1 MSDTKPLDPLT
12 GLLSKPKATDPLGA
26 LLSEGTGTYRP
37 RERGS
42 QTQGLF
48 GAVSTGD
55 FSNYSDYGLD
65 VSAQTRDYEELRA
78 QRQGNWEKY
87 GRGFTKLG
95 VTAGASFVNT
105 FTGMAG
111 LIDYA
116 TDTSKS
122 FSEKSLAAYEAKH
135 ARAIDTEEWRESIRK
150 SMPHY
155 YTREEI
161 ANKGTLDG
169 IWTANFLSDKVFD
182 GVGFF
187 LGTAASM
194 YATGGLSI
202 VGRAGQ
208 ALKLSRSLAAYRT
221 GKSLASGAGVAKS
234 LNTYRNTKFWTSKV
248 GGAAAYMEGAFYSSL
263 GEAAL
268 EGRETGRIT
277 YEKLV
282 AKAKKD
288 KEFRGEDPNLTS
300 QEMQQ
305 LKMQAQE
312 AEASAFYGNVAV
324 LTASNAVAFRGLLK
338 PFKSRNIT
346 SSFLRK
352 TTAAERAAGKGLVV
366 DKLADLPGGFR
377 QVAQGAR
384 FSAPFLATM
393 ASEGTEEAS
402 QYAIQEGITDY
413 QMARYNDAGLGELVE
428 GMMDTSRIKALGEAL
443 PQIGKRASETFS
455 NPEAREQF
463 IIGALVG
470 ILGGGKT
477 SFQESQA
484 KRKNRDVQE
493 KLFNSPAFYNL
504 AAKSEEVGVQ
514 SYFLKEMEKAEA
526 AGDSKLYD
534 FYQKKF
540 RAAQILQHYEA
551 GSLDMFREMMTDA
564 KDLSEKEFKET
575 FGYDADSKIDQNK
588 QIDGILETVKEVEK
602 SASFIDE
609 MFATPTKRGV
619 SRLFMSKEAK
629 QLEDEEQAD
638 ESVYKKFLKQE
649 AATLRMVDG
658 AIQEKVDKIK
668 AMFPDS
674 SLSVETEQKDGRKRV
689 IDIENRL
696 RRYARNAFGVVT
708 EEGFTPSSPNLIKN
722 INALLEDAR
731 KTMAP
736 EQLVALKQELEDLR
750 DLITQKDNGAQG
762 LKNLLRDPKTR
773 DLAISRAKLVERTA
787 KQQKIDAVVDEAIT
801 STVDSSELAEKV
813 KGFKEAGVSPQ
824 AIEKANNEV
833 RNRQATVAEA
843 QSSWNA
849 LTRTEVTNLTGLTP
863 LLEKARKTYLEGRAQ
878 EEPLVNTVEV
888 ARKKQAERDRQR
900 RQNSKDDEPQAG
912 KTKTDTSAAPG
923 SENTNEPSATKEDAL
938 FTRSDGQGQFE
949 LTDDG
954 KVFVSSTGQPFSNNL
969 DEKRTVDGK
978 PVIDRKDLLDS
989 EEVKAGST
997 VELEVIEDSW
1007 WLENRNKSQYSNQ
1020 ATHIPIY
1027 VRVPGKGIVGVLAAN
1042 DSAMR
1047 RAVYENW
1054 KAGKQEEQAVTV
1066 KVAQK
1071 QLNNRNNA
1079 VAAAEDGSQVPF
1091 FFNVFETFGNVP
1103 IGVVTYDK
1111 DGTNAR
1117 GIKVANT
1124 QMLSPAEQASLDTAV
1139 QRTKSLNLPYG
1150 QVVVFA
1156 KNSNGEWRS
1165 HVVSTA
1171 KLNEAE
1177 QTRTLE
1183 LLAKS
1188 SDPAAYN
1195 ELVDLVGLNTLEPG
1209 EFDVIRNLFLQ
1220 VEDRYIPGT
1229 KKRVIRMGIPIPG
1242 SQTNVPGAFFVA
1254 SIDSETLEGL
1264 VNGTLTAADIRKNK
1278 NVLGNLIQE
1287 VTRDEEGRVTTK
1299 GIGFQVLK
1307 QNAVADAFINSI
1319 VPELSKLIANKRRQ
1333 VDIAD
1338 MNTDPA
1344 AFQALASA
1352 THERNPNDNAAGF
1365 AGIIGTDIA
1374 TVDGSIYH
1382 DIGLSFDVAETR
1394 VGGKK
1399 LTAESVK
1406 ITPHQPTPQPT
1417 AEPTAA
1423 EMLFAAKAQARRNEQ
1438 EGQSQQKEPGLDEK
1452 EPDFTEK
1459 EPVLTLRY
1467 KFEKRGVKVEGYNVQ
1482 VAYDDAGN
1490 VSAIQYVADDIIYFA
1505 EKSNTAAWNESI
1517 GPKVEESLGSRAS
1530 NTNTK
1535 LDDNVSDD
1543 DAPFRLAGENPIVK
1557 MDRAEAEAW
1566 LKKRGIPVEFYDAA
1580 LRIGSSVAHGYMK
1593 NAGVYLWN
1601 NAEVG
1606 TEYHEAFHYSFRTML
1621 TDKQREA
1628 LYKEA
1633 RVKYNLPNATPLEL
1647 EEMMAEEFRDYVF
1660 TAQGTEETLP
1670 GKIKKFFQDLFNFI
1684 KALFTNTV
1692 EIQQFYSLIESN
1704 KMPKKFERSAER
1716 FEGKEAYRLVDAFN
1730 QDFEFQQDIVDSVSS
1745 IFVKQ
1750 FRELEDF
1757 RINKKLLATELL
1769 GTDESNKGEIARFFL
1784 KHSIS
1789 NPDGTYV
1796 SEEALDAFAKAT
1808 TKQERGAAAKKYKF
1822 IAGIPATDA
1831 ILEGAIPI
1839 SFIRNSNSADLKKA
1853 ASVYF
1858 NVWNNWLNVEDELGN
1873 VDKFGWRDAVAM
1885 DLKKYGYTVGLA
1897 KSQVRKDLIEDEGLA
1912 SKEETNYDK
1921 IFNISH
1927 FELDP
1932 TKTVSEEVRRLFS
1945 KITNAKE
1952 NSIGFITYV
1961 NVDEAIRAALA
1972 VAVGSQS
1979 YEEILGNIIE
1989 AAPNFEV
1996 LQPIANFLKGPV
2008 QAADA
2013 AALSRFFKKTYS
2025 EHRIVKEEMIEEA
2038 MNVKTINSDRK
2049 SAAIGWATS
2058 WKAESVSTEIVTRPG
2073 AVFIESKGKLKFNNN
2088 VIEGKSRIQH
2098 IKNAIGQYQ
2107 QASSTEE
2114 KAVALNDLMWF
2125 SSLGMARNKSQAE
2138 ARLLSYLKKHEGNPE
2153 DEAQIIYNKLI
2164 NAVISKALNL
2174 TTEGGIVKKA
2184 TLKETPV
2191 NFFKSEGSTIKALA
2205 EIAAEFT
2212 LPTALAYVNGK
2223 GKTIYP
2229 YNLPTTF
2236 SDTLQDMQKGKDSEL
2251 YQLMMKDPSLAMTI
2265 GKTEKGRAL
2274 FLYLI
2279 EQKEFDVTS
2288 FSLDVVQNETQDDQ
2302 NVEYVK
2308 LSERDSMILRINMFL
2323 NDGQGY
2329 SYIPLPVQETR
2340 GRIDFLKVPT
2350 FGNPIKKDITSAGI
2364 PKTASG
2370 ERAMLTHIVIRDL
2383 VRLSLNPDLARN
2395 ENNGFHLSGI
2405 VDAEVEGGKLSQVIQ
2420 NALKNPES
2428 SVYRY
2433 VFDEINNQVK
2443 NYSETTF
2450 KEYNE
2455 QFMQELAKYNILQLN
2470 EAENSW
2476 SIPKGSRIDASQSNY
2491 GGAAELVKAYILTD
2505 LVARIEMAQAFRG
2518 GVVQFKNTA
2527 AFYKRMGLLNTPG
2540 DKLMMEGEFVHD
2552 PTYGIP
2558 KIIKEASIQKIRISD
2573 PYHDEIAGRI
2583 ERMYVKYFENL
2594 KYSKEEAA
2602 EKARNIADQYKTTN
2616 IEADHTD
2623 AQAFISPHMF
2633 RNLEQGLGRWTAKDE
2648 QWFNEYIAGT
2658 GEWKAKYTPAY
2669 KFYAEE
2675 RLIDKGV
2682 MTVDMQKNSYVVLT
2696 KDLVKGNELLDTMYE
2711 RMMDP
2716 NDPID
2721 IINTES
2727 AKKLFKG
2734 QLFEVNQELGKQMF
2748 DGLESRD
2755 MDGSKLY
2762 MPQIINDKEDMTAK
2776 MNRQIRKGIPAM
2788 VDKTA
2793 TYTLADGT
2801 TLTGEQLLNEY
2812 HNAHEDII
2820 QMQGKKLFDEIGWSA
2835 LKEDP
2840 SNNDLRLNFLQR
2852 IREVIYDTK
2861 LKNNQV
2867 DSNLDKQLRL
2877 VEDLETGRYDFN
2889 VPLYFPVYQ
2898 REFESL
2904 IYSLF
2909 KTNVY
2914 QIKLPGRELVQVAG
2928 PGKWNIDGEV
2938 RELRH
2943 LDINEETGE
2952 VIHSEVLISQDVAD
2966 RLGLK
2971 VGDTGIMY
2979 RIPNQDY
2986 SSNVPSRIAGILPK
3000 GYSKTVILAGNITVQ
3015 TGSDFDIDKLFGLFR
3030 DSTAKSKLAKR
3041 KNDLLNL
3048 SEAVLTNPKTA
3059 PYLFRPLAQDTL
3071 NALADEVQEGQQKM
3085 AFDDPMTEIRMESN
3099 YKSAATLVG
3108 GYANAISGWNIAA
3121 QAAEYNDPNSEYIS
3135 TGTMVN
3141 SSKHFM
3147 LNGVLLNQINILSP
3161 FTQERTLDGIVERL
3175 SAALDAASK
3184 LIHTA
3189 LNDNDQTLNATVYL
3203 KSIGFEDADVV
3214 ALLTTP
3220 LVRQFVEKRRT
3231 SSAGVG
3237 TVFNELGI
3245 SRQMYSRINK
3255 NDPNL
3260 ETPVINTAELKAITA
3275 ANDSTSESAKNAFIA
3290 FANAYSAGN
3299 SLSDYYAVIAVDN
3312 LDGMGDL
3319 GEVMAYLDT
3328 LENYRRGGDNN
3339 IVGYS
3344 EVEKILKG
3352 DAYRTMRAFYNMI
3365 DESMQISSQLFLG
3378 GTESVKQFKSD
3389 LKEATGK
3396 TKLTAAEHRFT
3407 DRALFYHLLTKDG
3420 SPMTQF
3426 MRKDVIKSMLLNP
3439 NDNLNTQ
3446 IQNLIKEIPTLQEN
3460 EMLSR
3465 AIPGIGND
3473 KATNRVWG
3481 ISMENT
3487 EKMTLEARE
3496 KIRQDFGKLLYNP
3509 ELYTQGQEN
3518 SEELNKKIQNIA
3530 KRLVINSV
3538 VTTGLAPS
3546 FGTYYNSVPID
3557 FFLQIKDEA
3566 TGKSLM
3572 EYMREEFHTAKQD
3585 PRYFSDFMFD
3595 FVQNYGTSSI
3605 GGRPLIGKVP
3615 SGFRDAGKVLIGSKA
3630 SVKQDFPRFATKRN
3644 YKLGVDKIS
3653 VYEYKDGVYYKIHSL
3668 GIPNH
3673 LLELNLRDAAGK
3685 VVKTSFWSNVNGETS
3700 VKVKTSGGKI
3710 KAVDL
3715 TAREGITSSQVGVTS
3730 SKGETRNTGT
3740 QTNLDKNCK

>member
-65 VSAQTRDYEELRA
+65 VSAQTRDYEDLRA

-111 LIDYA
+111 LVDYA

-122 FSEKSLAAYEAKH
+122 FSEKSLASYEAKH

-194 YATGGLSI
+194 YATGGLGV

-282 AKAKKD
+282 AQAKKD

-352 TTAAERAAGKGLVV
+352 TTAAERETGKSLVV

-455 NPEAREQF
+455 NPESREQF

-470 ILGGGKT
+470 ILGGGAT
-477 SFQESQA
+477 SFKESQA

-504 AAKSEEVGVQ
+504 AGRAEEVGVQ
-514 SYFLKEMEKAEA
+514 SYLLKEMEKAEA

-588 QIDGILETVKEVEK
+588 EIDGILETAKEVEK

-658 AIQEKVDKIK
+658 AIKEKVDKIK

-674 SLSVETEQKDGRKRV
+674 SLSVEVEQKDGKKRT

-696 RRYARNAFGVVT
+696 RRYARNAFGVAT
-708 EEGFTPSSPNLIKN
+708 EEGFVTNSPNLIKN
-722 INALLEDAR
+722 MRTLLEDAS
-731 KTMAP
+731 KNMSP
-736 EQLVALKQELEDLR
+736 EQFNALEKELGELA
-750 DLITQKDNGAQG
+750 LLLTQKDNGAQG
-762 LKNLLRDPKTR
+762 LKNLLRNPKTR
-773 DLAISRAKLVERTA
+773 DLAMSRAKLVERTA

-801 STVDSSELAEKV
+801 STVDSDELAEKV
-813 KGFKEAGVSPQ
+813 KGFKEAGVSTQ
-824 AIEKANNEV
+824 AVEKANNEV

-849 LTRTEVTNLTGLTP
+849 LTRTEVTKLTGLTP

-878 EEPLVNTVEV
+878 EEPFVNTVEV

-997 VELEVIEDSW
+997 VELEVVEDSW

-1139 QRTKSLNLPYG
+1139 QRTKSLNLSYG

-1307 QNAVADAFINSI
+1307 QNDVADAFINSI
-1319 VPELSKLIANKRRQ
+1319 VPELSKLIAEKRRQ

-1338 MNTDPA
+1338 MSTDPA

-1365 AGIIGTDIA
+1365 AGIINIDIA

-1406 ITPHQPTPQPT
+1406 ITPHQPAPQPT

-1423 EMLFAAKAQARRNEQ
+1423 EMLFAAKAQARRDEQ
-1438 EGQSQQKEPGLDEK
+1438 EGQSQQKEPGLAEK
-1452 EPDFTEK
+1452 EPDLTPKYAFTD
-1459 EPVLTLRY
+1459 TLSVD
-1467 KFEKRGVKVEGYNVQ
+1467 GNNVQ
-1482 VAYDDAGN
+1482 IAYDALGN
-1490 VSAIQYVADDIIYFA
+1490 VSAIQYLSDDTVYFV
-1505 EKSNTAAWNESI
+1505 EKSNAAAWSESI

-1580 LRIGSSVAHGYMK
+1580 LRVGSSVAHGYMK

-1730 QDFEFQQDIVDSVSS
+1730 QDFEFQQDVVSSVSS
-1745 IFVKQ
+1745 VFIKHFNESEGLQ
-1750 FRELEDF
+1750 
-1757 RINKKLLATELL
+1757 INKKLVATQLL
-1769 GTDESNKGEIARFFL
+1769 GTGEDNRGDIATFFL
-1784 KHSIS
+1784 KHSIT

-1808 TKQERGAAAKKYKF
+1808 TKQERGAVAKKYKF
-1822 IAGIPATDA
+1822 KAGIPTESAK
-1831 ILEGAIPI
+1831 LERLIPD
-1839 SFIRNSNSADLKKA
+1839 SFLENSEPSDLKKA

-1858 NVWNNWLNVEDELGN
+1858 NVWNNWINVEDELGN

-1921 IFNISH
+1921 IFDISH
-1927 FELDP
+1927 FEQDP

-1972 VAVGSQS
+1972 VAIGSQS

-1996 LQPIANFLKGPV
+1996 LQPIANFLKGPI

-2049 SAAIGWATS
+2049 SATIGWATS

-2088 VIEGKSRIQH
+2088 VIEGKSRLQH

-2107 QASSTEE
+2107 KASSTEA

-2340 GRIDFLKVPT
+2340 GRMDFLKVPT
-2350 FGNPIKKDITSAGI
+2350 FGNPIKKNITEAGI

-2476 SIPKGSRIDASQSNY
+2476 SIPKGSRIDASQTKY
-2491 GGAAELVKAYILTD
+2491 GGAAELVKAYVLTD

-2573 PYHDEIAGRI
+2573 AFHDEIAGRI

-2594 KYSKEEAA
+2594 NYSIEEAA
-2602 EKARNIADQYKTTN
+2602 EKARNIADQYKTDN
-2616 IEADHTD
+2616 RGADHTD

-2633 RNLEQGLGRWTAKDE
+2633 RNIEQGLGRWTAKDE
-2648 QWFNEYIAGT
+2648 QWFNEYIPGT

-2696 KDLVKGNELLDTMYE
+2696 KEFVQGNELLTAMYN
-2711 RMMDP
+2711 RMMNP

-2734 QLFEVNQELGKQMF
+2734 QNFEINQELGEQMF

-2776 MNRQIRKGIPAM
+2776 MNRQIRKGIPTM

-2812 HNAHEDII
+2812 HNANEDII
-2820 QMQGKKLFDEIGWSA
+2820 QMQGKKLFDELGWTA

-2840 SNNDLRLNFLQR
+2840 SNNELRLNFLQR
-2852 IREVIYDTK
+2852 IREVIYDNK

-2909 KTNVY
+2909 KSNVY

-2943 LDINEETGE
+2943 LDINEITGE

-2986 SSNVPSRIAGILPK
+2986 SSNVPSKIVGILPK
-3000 GYSKTVILAGNITVQ
+3000 GYSKTVVVAGNITVQ
-3015 TGSDFDIDKLFGLFR
+3015 TGSDFDVDKLFGLFQ
-3030 DSTAKSKLAKR
+3030 DKNAKSKLAKR

-3048 SEAVLTNPKTA
+3048 SEAVLLNAKTA
-3059 PYLFRPLAQDTL
+3059 PYLFKPLTQDTL

-3085 AFDDPMTEIRMESN
+3085 AFDDPMTEVRMESN

-3245 SRQMYSRINK
+3245 SKQMYSKINK

-3260 ETPVINTAELKAITA
+3260 ETPVVNTAELKAITA
-3275 ANDSTSESAKNAFIA
+3275 ANDSTSESAKKAFIA

-3299 SLSDYYAVIAVDN
+3299 SLSDYYEVIAVDN
-3312 LDGMGDL
+3312 LDSMGDL

-3352 DAYRTMRAFYNMI
+3352 DAYRTMRAFYDMI

-3378 GTESVKQFKSD
+3378 GAESVKQFKSD

-3473 KATNRVWG
+3473 KPTNRVWG

-3496 KIRQDFGKLLYNP
+3496 KVRQDFGKLLYNP

-3668 GIPNH
+3668 GIPNN
-3673 LLELNLRDAAGK
+3673 LLELNLRDATGK

-3730 SKGETRNTGT
+3730 SKGETKNTGT

>member
-12 GLLSKPKATDPLGA
+12 GLLSTPKATDPLGA
-26 LLSEGTGTYRP
+26 LLSEGTRTYRP

-111 LIDYA
+111 LLDYA

-122 FSEKSLAAYEAKH
+122 FSEKSLAAYAAKH
-135 ARAIDTEEWRESIRK
+135 ARVIDTEEWRESIRK

-194 YATGGLSI
+194 YATGGLGV

-277 YEKLV
+277 YEKLL
-282 AKAKKD
+282 AEAKKD

-352 TTAAERAAGKGLVV
+352 TTAAERATGKGLVV

-393 ASEGTEEAS
+393 AAEGTEEAS

-455 NPEAREQF
+455 NPESREQF

-470 ILGGGKT
+470 ILGGGAT
-477 SFQESQA
+477 SFKESQA

-493 KLFNSPAFYNL
+493 QLFNSPAFYNL
-504 AAKSEEVGVQ
+504 AGRAEEVGAQ
-514 SYFLKEMEKAEA
+514 SYYLKEMEKAEA
-526 AGDSKLYD
+526 AGDSTLYD

-575 FGYDADSKIDQNK
+575 FGYDANSKIDQNK
-588 QIDGILETVKEVEK
+588 EIDGILETAKEVEK
-602 SASFIDE
+602 SAAFIDQ

-638 ESVYKKFLKQE
+638 ENTYKKFLKRE
-649 AATLRMVDG
+649 VATLRMVDG
-658 AIQEKVDKIK
+658 AIKEKVDKIK

-674 SLSVETEQKDGRKRV
+674 SLSVEVEQKDGKKRT

-708 EEGFTPSSPNLIKN
+708 EEGFVTNSPNLIKN
-722 INALLEDAR
+722 INTLLADAA
-731 KTMAP
+731 KTMSP
-736 EQLVALKQELEDLR
+736 EQLNALEQELGELA
-750 DLITQKDNGAQG
+750 LLLTQKDNGAQG
-762 LKNLLRDPKTR
+762 LKNLLRNPKTR

-813 KGFKEAGVSPQ
+813 KGFKEAGVSTQ
-824 AIEKANNEV
+824 AVEKANNEV
-833 RNRQATVAEA
+833 RNRQAIVAEA

-849 LTRTEVTNLTGLTP
+849 LTRTEVTKLTGLTP

-878 EEPLVNTVEV
+878 EEPFVNTVEV

-912 KTKTDTSAAPG
+912 KTKTATSAAPG

-997 VELEVIEDSW
+997 VELEVVEDSW

-1066 KVAQK
+1066 KIAQK

-1150 QVVVFA
+1150 KVVVFA
-1156 KNSNGEWRS
+1156 KNSNGEWRA
-1165 HVVSTA
+1165 HVVTTA

-1287 VTRDEEGRVTTK
+1287 VTRDEEGRVITK

-1307 QNAVADAFINSI
+1307 QNDVADAFINSI

-1338 MNTDPA
+1338 MSTDPA

-1365 AGIIGTDIA
+1365 AGIINIDIA

-1406 ITPHQPTPQPT
+1406 ITPHQPNAEPA

-1438 EGQSQQKEPGLDEK
+1438 EGQSQQKEPGLAEK
-1452 EPDFTEK
+1452 EPDFTPK
-1459 EPVLTLRY
+1459 YAFTDTLSVD
-1467 KFEKRGVKVEGYNVQ
+1467 GNNVQ
-1482 VAYDDAGN
+1482 IAYDALGN
-1490 VSAIQYVADDIIYFA
+1490 VSAIQYFSDDTVYFV
-1505 EKSNTAAWNESI
+1505 EKSNTAAWSESI

-1580 LRIGSSVAHGYMK
+1580 LRVGSSVAHGYMK

-1730 QDFEFQQDIVDSVSS
+1730 QDFEFQQDVVSSVSS
-1745 IFVKQ
+1745 VFIKHFN
-1750 FRELEDF
+1750 ELEGLQ
-1757 RINKKLLATELL
+1757 INKKLVAAQLL
-1769 GTDESNKGEIARFFL
+1769 GTGEDNRGDIATFFL
-1784 KHSIS
+1784 KHSIT

-1808 TKQERGAAAKKYKF
+1808 TKQERGAVAKKYKF
-1822 IAGIPATDA
+1822 KAGIPTESAK
-1831 ILEGAIPI
+1831 LERLIPD
-1839 SFIRNSNSADLKKA
+1839 SFLENSEPSDLKKA

-1858 NVWNNWLNVEDELGN
+1858 NVWNNWINVEDELGN

-1921 IFNISH
+1921 IFDISH
-1927 FELDP
+1927 FEQDP

-1972 VAVGSQS
+1972 VAIGSQS

-2049 SAAIGWATS
+2049 SATIGWATS

-2107 QASSTEE
+2107 QASSTEA

-2125 SSLGMARNKSQAE
+2125 SSLGMARSKSQAE

-2184 TLKETPV
+2184 TLREAPV

-2279 EQKEFDVTS
+2279 EKKEFDVTS

-2340 GRIDFLKVPT
+2340 GRMDFLKVPT
-2350 FGNPIKKDITSAGI
+2350 FGNPIKKDITEAGI

-2476 SIPKGSRIDASQSNY
+2476 SIPKGSRIDASQTKY

-2518 GVVQFKNTA
+2518 GVMQFKNTA

-2540 DKLMMEGEFVHD
+2540 DKLMMEGEFAHD

-2594 KYSKEEAA
+2594 NYSKEEAA

-2616 IEADHTD
+2616 READHTD

-2633 RNLEQGLGRWTAKDE
+2633 RNIEQGLGRWTAKDE

-2682 MTVDMQKNSYVVLT
+2682 MTVDMQKNHYVVLT
-2696 KDLVKGNELLDTMYE
+2696 KEFVQGNELLTAMYN
-2711 RMMDP
+2711 RMMNP

-2734 QLFEVNQELGKQMF
+2734 QNFEINQELGEQMF

-2776 MNRQIRKGIPAM
+2776 MNRQIRKGIPTM

-2812 HNAHEDII
+2812 HNANEDII
-2820 QMQGKKLFDEIGWSA
+2820 QMQGKKLFDELGWTA

-2840 SNNDLRLNFLQR
+2840 SNNELRLNFLQR
-2852 IREVIYDTK
+2852 VREVIYDNK

-2914 QIKLPGRELVQVAG
+2914 QIKFPGRELVQAAG
-2928 PGKWNIDGEV
+2928 PGKWEIGGEV

-2943 LDINEETGE
+2943 LDINEITGE

-2986 SSNVPSRIAGILPK
+2986 SSNVPSKIVGILPK
-3000 GYSKTVILAGNITVQ
+3000 GYSKTVVVAGNITVQ
-3015 TGSDFDIDKLFGLFR
+3015 TGSDFDVDKLFGLFR
-3030 DSTAKSKLAKR
+3030 DKNAKSKLAKR

-3048 SEAVLTNPKTA
+3048 SEAVLLNAKTA
-3059 PYLFRPLAQDTL
+3059 PYLFKPLTQDTL

-3108 GYANAISGWNIAA
+3108 GYANAIAGWNIAA

-3245 SRQMYSRINK
+3245 SRQMYSKISK

-3260 ETPVINTAELKAITA
+3260 ETPVVNTAELKAITA
-3275 ANDSTSESAKNAFIA
+3275 ANDSTSESAKKAFIA

-3299 SLSDYYAVIAVDN
+3299 SLSDYYEVIAVDN

-3328 LENYRRGGDNN
+3328 LENYRRGGDSN

-3352 DAYRTMRAFYNMI
+3352 DAYRTMRAFYDMI

-3460 EMLSR
+3460 EMLSKV
-3465 AIPGIGND
+3465 IPGIGND
-3473 KATNRVWG
+3473 KPTNRVWG

-3496 KIRQDFGKLLYNP
+3496 KVRQDFGKLLYNP

-3668 GIPNH
+3668 GIPNN
-3673 LLELNLRDAAGK
+3673 LLELNLRDATGK
-3685 VVKTSFWSNVNGETS
+3685 VVKTSFWSNVNGKTS

>member
-78 QRQGNWEKY
+78 QRQSNWEKY

-111 LIDYA
+111 LLDYA

-150 SMPHY
+150 AMPHY

-161 ANKGTLDG
+161 ANKGTLEG

-194 YATGGLSI
+194 YATGGLGI
-202 VGRAGQ
+202 LGRAGQ

-221 GKSLASGAGVAKS
+221 GKSLASGTGVAKS

-282 AKAKKD
+282 EKAKKD

-338 PFKSRNIT
+338 PFKSRNVT

-352 TTAAERAAGKGLVV
+352 TTTAERAAGKGLVV

-455 NPEAREQF
+455 NPESREQF

-674 SLSVETEQKDGRKRV
+674 SLSVETEQKDGKKRV

-708 EEGFTPSSPNLIKN
+708 EEGFTPSSPNLVKN
-722 INALLEDAR
+722 MNTLLEDAR

-736 EQLVALKQELEDLR
+736 EQFVALKQELEDLR

-801 STVDSSELAEKV
+801 STVDSDELAEKV
-813 KGFKEAGVSPQ
+813 KGFKEAGVSEA

-833 RNRQATVAEA
+833 RDRQATVAEA
-843 QSSWNA
+843 RASWDTI
-849 LTRTEVTNLTGLTP
+849 TRSDVAKLTGLTP
-863 LLEKARKTYLEGRAQ
+863 LQEKARKAYLEGRAQ

-969 DEKRTVDGK
+969 DEQRTVDGK

-1007 WLENRNKSQYSNQ
+1007 WLENRNKTEYSNQ
-1020 ATHIPIY
+1020 AAHIPIY
-1027 VRVPGKGIVGVLAAN
+1027 VRVPGKGIVGVLASN

-1079 VAAAEDGSQVPF
+1079 VAAAEDGTQVPF

-1103 IGVVTYDK
+1103 IGVVIYDK

-1117 GIKVANT
+1117 GITVANT

-1139 QRTKSLNLPYG
+1139 QRTKAQGLKYG

-1177 QTRTLE
+1177 QARALE
-1183 LLAKS
+1183 LLSKS
-1188 SDPAAYN
+1188 SDSAAYN

-1209 EFDVIRNLFLQ
+1209 EFDVIQNLFLQ

-1229 KKRVIRMGIPIPG
+1229 NKRVIRMGIPIPTT
-1242 SQTNVPGAFFVA
+1242 QTTVPGAFLIA

-1278 NVLGNLIQE
+1278 NVLGNLVQE
-1287 VTRDEEGRVTTK
+1287 VTKDEEGRVITK

-1307 QNAVADAFINSI
+1307 QNDVADKFINSI

-1352 THERNPNDNAAGF
+1352 THERNPNDTAAGF

-1374 TVDGSIYH
+1374 KVNGSIHH

-1406 ITPHQPTPQPT
+1406 ITPHQPNTPPQAAPT
-1417 AEPTAA
+1417 NTERAFAEAA
-1423 EMLFAAKAQARRNEQ
+1423 EAQRRKAAQQQNQ
-1438 EGQSQQKEPGLDEK
+1438 EPGPQQEPGLEQKEPEFTQK
-1452 EPDFTEK
+1452 YIFEPGITI
-1459 EPVLTLRY
+1459 
-1467 KFEKRGVKVEGYNVQ
+1467 EGKDVQ
-1482 VAYDDAGN
+1482 VALGPKTGKIA
-1490 VSAIQYVADDIIYFA
+1490 AIQYFDNDTIYFV
-1505 EKSNTAAWNESI
+1505 EKSNTAEWEKSI
-1517 GPKVEESLGSRAS
+1517 GPKVVQAIRAQA
-1530 NTNTK
+1530 NTK
-1535 LDDNVSDD
+1535 LDDNVSED
-1543 DAPFRLAGENPIVK
+1543 DAPFRLAGEDPIVK

-1580 LRIGSSVAHGYMK
+1580 LRVGSSVAHGYMK

-1730 QDFEFQQDIVDSVSS
+1730 QDFEFQQEVVDSVSS
-1745 IFVKQ
+1745 VFIKHFK
-1750 FRELEDF
+1750 ELEDF
-1757 RINKKLLATELL
+1757 RINKKLLVTELL
-1769 GTDESNKGEIARFFL
+1769 GTGENNKGEIARFFL

-1858 NVWNNWLNVEDELGN
+1858 NVWNNWINVEDELGN

-1927 FELDP
+1927 FEQDP

-1952 NSIGFITYV
+1952 NSVGFVTYV
-1961 NVDEAIRAALA
+1961 NVDEAIRASLA

-2088 VIEGKSRIQH
+2088 VIEGKARLQH
-2098 IKNAIGQYQ
+2098 IKSAIAQYQ
-2107 QASSTEE
+2107 KASSTEA

-2125 SSLGMARNKSQAE
+2125 SSLGMARTKSEAE

-2236 SDTLQDMQKGKDSEL
+2236 SDTLQDMRKGKDSEL

-2265 GKTEKGRAL
+2265 GEKEKGRAL
-2274 FLYLI
+2274 FLYLL
-2279 EQKEFDVTS
+2279 ESKEFDITS
-2288 FSLDVVQNETQDDQ
+2288 FSLDVVQNESQDDQ
-2302 NVEYVK
+2302 NIEYKK
-2308 LSERDSMILRINMFL
+2308 LSERDSMILRLNMFL
-2323 NDGQGY
+2323 NDGQKY

-2350 FGNPIKKDITSAGI
+2350 FGNPIKKSITKAGI

-2370 ERAMLTHIVIRDL
+2370 EQAMLTHIVLRDL
-2383 VRLSLNPDLARN
+2383 VRLSLNPALAKN
-2395 ENNGFHLSGI
+2395 VNNGFHLSGI
-2405 VDAEVEGGKLSQVIQ
+2405 TDVEVKGGRLSQVIQ
-2420 NALKNPES
+2420 DALKYPKGPE
-2428 SVYRY
+2428 YKY
-2433 VFDEINNQVK
+2433 VFDEINSQVK
-2443 NYSETTF
+2443 NYSETVF
-2450 KEYNE
+2450 QKYGQE
-2455 QFMQELAKYNILQLN
+2455 FMQELAKYNILKLD
-2470 EAENSW
+2470 EEKNSW
-2476 SIPKGSRIDASQSNY
+2476 SIPKNSRLDASQSNY
-2491 GGAAELVKAYILTD
+2491 GSVSEMVKAYMLTD

-2518 GVVQFKNTA
+2518 GVMQFKDTT

-2540 DKLMMEGEFVHD
+2540 DKLMMEGEVVHD

-2594 KYSKEEAA
+2594 NYSIEEAA
-2602 EKARNIADQYKTTN
+2602 EKARNIADQYKTDN
-2616 IEADHTD
+2616 RGADHTD
-2623 AQAFISPHMF
+2623 AQAFISPYMF
-2633 RNLEQGLGRWTAKDE
+2633 RNIEQGLGRWTAKDE
-2648 QWFNEYIAGT
+2648 QWFNEYIAGK

-2682 MTVDMQKNSYVVLT
+2682 LNVDMQKNSYVVLT
-2696 KDLVKGNELLDTMYE
+2696 KDFVQGNELLTAMYN
-2711 RMMDP
+2711 RMMNP

-2727 AKKLFKG
+2727 AKKSFKG
-2734 QLFEVNQELGKQMF
+2734 QLFEVNQELGEQMF
-2748 DGLESRD
+2748 AGLESRD

-2776 MNRQIRKGIPAM
+2776 MNRQIRKGIPTM

-2812 HNAHEDII
+2812 HNANEEII
-2820 QMQGKKLFDEIGWSA
+2820 QMQGKKLFDELGWTA

-2840 SNNDLRLNFLQR
+2840 SNNELRLNFLQR
-2852 IREVIYDTK
+2852 IREVIYDNK

-2909 KTNVY
+2909 KSNVY

-2928 PGKWNIDGEV
+2928 PGKWEIDGEI

-2943 LDINEETGE
+2943 LDIDESTGN

-3000 GYSKTVILAGNITVQ
+3000 GYSKTVVVAGNITVQ

-3030 DSTAKSKLAKR
+3030 DRNAKSKLAKR

-3048 SEAVLTNPKTA
+3048 SEAVLLNAKTA
-3059 PYLFRPLAQDTL
+3059 PYLFRPLTQDTL
-3071 NALADEVQEGQQKM
+3071 NALADEVQEGEEEM
-3085 AFDDPMTEIRMESN
+3085 AFDNPLTEIRMESN

-3189 LNDNDQTLNATVYL
+3189 LNDNEQTLNATVYL

-3237 TVFNELGI
+3237 TVFQELGI
-3245 SRQMYSRINK
+3245 SKKVYGQISK

-3260 ETPVINTAELKAITA
+3260 ETPVVNTEELKAITA
-3275 ANDSTSESAKNAFIA
+3275 ANDSTSEAAKKAFIA

-3299 SLSDYYAVIAVDN
+3299 SLSEYYEVIAVDN
-3312 LDGMGDL
+3312 LDSMGDL

-3328 LENYRRGGDNN
+3328 LENYRRGGDKN

-3352 DAYRTMRAFYNMI
+3352 EAYRTMRAFYNMI
-3365 DESMQISSQLFLG
+3365 DESMQVSSQLFLG
-3378 GTESVKQFKSD
+3378 GAESVKQFKSD

-3446 IQNLIKEIPTLQEN
+3446 IQNLIKEIPTLQVN

-3473 KATNRVWG
+3473 KPTNRVWG

-3496 KIRQDFGKLLYNP
+3496 KVRQDFGKLLYTP
-3509 ELYTQGQEN
+3509 EIYTQGQEN
-3518 SEELNKKIQNIA
+3518 SEKLNKRIQNIA

-3595 FVQNYGTSSI
+3595 FVQNYGTSTI
-3605 GGRPLIGKVP
+3605 GGRPLISRVP
-3615 SGFRDAGKVLIGSKA
+3615 SGFKDEGKILVGRKA
-3630 SVKQDFPRFATKRN
+3630 SAEQNFPRFATKAN
-3644 YKLGVDKIS
+3644 YKKGVDKVS

-3668 GIPNH
+3668 GIANN
-3673 LLELNLRDAAGK
+3673 LLELNLRDAAGE
-3685 VVKTSFWSNVNGETS
+3685 VVRTSFWSAVNGQKI
-3700 VKVKTSGGKI
+3700 VNVKTSGGKV
-3710 KAVDL
+3710 KKVNL
-3715 TAREGITSSQVGVTS
+3715 TSRNGITSSQVGITS
-3730 SKGETRNTGT
+3730 PNGEVKTTTT

>member
-1 MSDTKPLDPLT
+1 M
-12 GLLSKPKATDPLGA
+12 
-26 LLSEGTGTYRP
+26 
-37 RERGS
+37 
-42 QTQGLF
+42 Q
-48 GAVSTGD
+48 
-55 FSNYSDYGLD
+55 
-65 VSAQTRDYEELRA
+65 
-78 QRQGNWEKY
+78 
-87 GRGFTKLG
+87 
-95 VTAGASFVNT
+95 
-105 FTGMAG
+105 
-111 LIDYA
+111 
-116 TDTSKS
+116 
-122 FSEKSLAAYEAKH
+122 
-135 ARAIDTEEWRESIRK
+135 
-150 SMPHY
+150 
-155 YTREEI
+155 I
-161 ANKGTLDG
+161 A
-169 IWTANFLSDKVFD
+169 
-182 GVGFF
+182 
-187 LGTAASM
+187 
-194 YATGGLSI
+194 
-202 VGRAGQ
+202 
-208 ALKLSRSLAAYRT
+208 
-221 GKSLASGAGVAKS
+221 
-234 LNTYRNTKFWTSKV
+234 
-248 GGAAAYMEGAFYSSL
+248 
-263 GEAAL
+263 
-268 EGRETGRIT
+268 
-277 YEKLV
+277 
-282 AKAKKD
+282 
-288 KEFRGEDPNLTS
+288 
-300 QEMQQ
+300 
-305 LKMQAQE
+305 
-312 AEASAFYGNVAV
+312 
-324 LTASNAVAFRGLLK
+324 
-338 PFKSRNIT
+338 
-346 SSFLRK
+346 
-352 TTAAERAAGKGLVV
+352 
-366 DKLADLPGGFR
+366 
-377 QVAQGAR
+377 
-384 FSAPFLATM
+384 
-393 ASEGTEEAS
+393 
-402 QYAIQEGITDY
+402 
-413 QMARYNDAGLGELVE
+413 
-428 GMMDTSRIKALGEAL
+428 
-443 PQIGKRASETFS
+443 
-455 NPEAREQF
+455 
-463 IIGALVG
+463 
-470 ILGGGKT
+470 
-477 SFQESQA
+477 
-484 KRKNRDVQE
+484 
-493 KLFNSPAFYNL
+493 
-504 AAKSEEVGVQ
+504 
-514 SYFLKEMEKAEA
+514 
-526 AGDSKLYD
+526 
-534 FYQKKF
+534 
-540 RAAQILQHYEA
+540 
-551 GSLDMFREMMTDA
+551 
-564 KDLSEKEFKET
+564 
-575 FGYDADSKIDQNK
+575 YDA
-588 QIDGILETVKEVEK
+588 L
-602 SASFIDE
+602 
-609 MFATPTKRGV
+609 
-619 SRLFMSKEAK
+619 
-629 QLEDEEQAD
+629 
-638 ESVYKKFLKQE
+638 
-649 AATLRMVDG
+649 
-658 AIQEKVDKIK
+658 
-668 AMFPDS
+668 
-674 SLSVETEQKDGRKRV
+674 
-689 IDIENRL
+689 
-696 RRYARNAFGVVT
+696 
-708 EEGFTPSSPNLIKN
+708 
-722 INALLEDAR
+722 
-731 KTMAP
+731 
-736 EQLVALKQELEDLR
+736 
-750 DLITQKDNGAQG
+750 
-762 LKNLLRDPKTR
+762 
-773 DLAISRAKLVERTA
+773 
-787 KQQKIDAVVDEAIT
+787 
-801 STVDSSELAEKV
+801 
-813 KGFKEAGVSPQ
+813 
-824 AIEKANNEV
+824 
-833 RNRQATVAEA
+833 
-843 QSSWNA
+843 
-849 LTRTEVTNLTGLTP
+849 
-863 LLEKARKTYLEGRAQ
+863 
-878 EEPLVNTVEV
+878 
-888 ARKKQAERDRQR
+888 
-900 RQNSKDDEPQAG
+900 
-912 KTKTDTSAAPG
+912 
-923 SENTNEPSATKEDAL
+923 
-938 FTRSDGQGQFE
+938 
-949 LTDDG
+949 
-954 KVFVSSTGQPFSNNL
+954 
-969 DEKRTVDGK
+969 
-978 PVIDRKDLLDS
+978 
-989 EEVKAGST
+989 
-997 VELEVIEDSW
+997 
-1007 WLENRNKSQYSNQ
+1007 
-1020 ATHIPIY
+1020 
-1027 VRVPGKGIVGVLAAN
+1027 
-1042 DSAMR
+1042 
-1047 RAVYENW
+1047 
-1054 KAGKQEEQAVTV
+1054 
-1066 KVAQK
+1066 
-1071 QLNNRNNA
+1071 
-1079 VAAAEDGSQVPF
+1079 
-1091 FFNVFETFGNVP
+1091 
-1103 IGVVTYDK
+1103 
-1111 DGTNAR
+1111 
-1117 GIKVANT
+1117 
-1124 QMLSPAEQASLDTAV
+1124 
-1139 QRTKSLNLPYG
+1139 
-1150 QVVVFA
+1150 
-1156 KNSNGEWRS
+1156 
-1165 HVVSTA
+1165 
-1171 KLNEAE
+1171 
-1177 QTRTLE
+1177 
-1183 LLAKS
+1183 
-1188 SDPAAYN
+1188 
-1195 ELVDLVGLNTLEPG
+1195 
-1209 EFDVIRNLFLQ
+1209 
-1220 VEDRYIPGT
+1220 
-1229 KKRVIRMGIPIPG
+1229 
-1242 SQTNVPGAFFVA
+1242 
-1254 SIDSETLEGL
+1254 
-1264 VNGTLTAADIRKNK
+1264 
-1278 NVLGNLIQE
+1278 
-1287 VTRDEEGRVTTK
+1287 
-1299 GIGFQVLK
+1299 
-1307 QNAVADAFINSI
+1307 
-1319 VPELSKLIANKRRQ
+1319 
-1333 VDIAD
+1333 
-1338 MNTDPA
+1338 
-1344 AFQALASA
+1344 
-1352 THERNPNDNAAGF
+1352 
-1365 AGIIGTDIA
+1365 
-1374 TVDGSIYH
+1374 
-1382 DIGLSFDVAETR
+1382 
-1394 VGGKK
+1394 
-1399 LTAESVK
+1399 
-1406 ITPHQPTPQPT
+1406 
-1417 AEPTAA
+1417 
-1423 EMLFAAKAQARRNEQ
+1423 
-1438 EGQSQQKEPGLDEK
+1438 
-1452 EPDFTEK
+1452 
-1459 EPVLTLRY
+1459 
-1467 KFEKRGVKVEGYNVQ
+1467 
-1482 VAYDDAGN
+1482 GN
-1490 VSAIQYVADDIIYFA
+1490 VSAIQYLSDDTVYFV

-1530 NTNTK
+1530 NTSTK

-1730 QDFEFQQDIVDSVSS
+1730 QDFEFQQDVVSSVSS
-1745 IFVKQ
+1745 VFVKQ

-1757 RINKKLLATELL
+1757 RINKKLLVTELL
-1769 GTDESNKGEIARFFL
+1769 GTGENNKGEIARFFL

-1808 TKQERGAAAKKYKF
+1808 TKQERGAVAKKYKF
-1822 IAGIPATDA
+1822 IAGIPVQDA
-1831 ILEGAIPI
+1831 VLEGAVPM
-1839 SFIRNSNSADLKKA
+1839 SFIRNSSTAELKKA

-1858 NVWNNWLNVEDELGN
+1858 NVWNNWINVEDELGN

-1921 IFNISH
+1921 IFDISH
-1927 FELDP
+1927 FEQDP

-1972 VAVGSQS
+1972 VAIGSQS

-1996 LQPIANFLKGPV
+1996 LQPIANFLKGPI

-2049 SAAIGWATS
+2049 SATIGWATS

-2107 QASSTEE
+2107 QASSTEA

-2340 GRIDFLKVPT
+2340 GRMDFLKVPT

-2405 VDAEVEGGKLSQVIQ
+2405 VDAEVKGGRLSKVIQ

-2428 SVYRY
+2428 SEYRY

-2518 GVVQFKNTA
+2518 GVVQFKTTA

-2573 PYHDEIAGRI
+2573 AFHDKIAGRI

-2594 KYSKEEAA
+2594 KYSKEKAA
-2602 EKARNIADQYKTTN
+2602 EKAKNIADHYKTTN

-2633 RNLEQGLGRWTAKDE
+2633 RNIEQGLGRWTAKDE

-2682 MTVDMQKNSYVVLT
+2682 LNVDMQKNSYVVLT
-2696 KDLVKGNELLDTMYE
+2696 KDFVQGNELLTAMYN
-2711 RMMDP
+2711 RMMNP

-2727 AKKLFKG
+2727 AKKSFKG

-2748 DGLESRD
+2748 AGLESRD

-2776 MNRQIRKGIPAM
+2776 MNRQIRKGIPTM

-2812 HNAHEDII
+2812 HNANEDII

-2943 LDINEETGE
+2943 LDINEITGE

-3000 GYSKTVILAGNITVQ
+3000 GYSKTVVVAGNITVQ
-3015 TGSDFDIDKLFGLFR
+3015 TGSDFDVDKMFGLFR
-3030 DSTAKSKLAKR
+3030 DKNAKSKLAKR
-3041 KNDLLNL
+3041 KNDLLDL
-3048 SEAVLTNPKTA
+3048 SEAVLLNAKTA
-3059 PYLFRPLAQDTL
+3059 PYLFRPLTQDTL

-3245 SRQMYSRINK
+3245 SRQMYSKITK

-3260 ETPVINTAELKAITA
+3260 ETPVVNTAELKAITA

-3378 GTESVKQFKSD
+3378 GAESVKQFKSD

-3668 GIPNH
+3668 GIPNN
-3673 LLELNLRDAAGK
+3673 LLELNLRDATGK
-3685 VVKTSFWSNVNGETS
+3685 VVKTSFWSNVNGKTS

-3715 TAREGITSSQVGVTS
+3715 TAREGITSSQVGITS

>member
-1 MSDTKPLDPLT
+1 MSDNQSLDPLT
-12 GLLSKPKATDPLGA
+12 GLLPKPKATDPLGA
-26 LLSEGTGTYRP
+26 LLPEGAVAYRP
-37 RERGS
+37 KDRGA

-111 LIDYA
+111 LVDYV

-135 ARAIDTEEWRESIRK
+135 ARAIDTEEWRESVRK
-150 SMPHY
+150 AMPHY

-194 YATGGLSI
+194 YATGGLGV

-221 GKSLASGAGVAKS
+221 GKVLASGTSTAKS
-234 LNTYRNTKFWTSKV
+234 LSTYSNAKRWASKV

-282 AKAKKD
+282 EKAKKD

-300 QEMQQ
+300 KEMQQ

-338 PFKSRNIT
+338 PFKSRNVT

-352 TTAAERAAGKGLVV
+352 TTAAERAAGKNLVV
-366 DKLADLPGGFR
+366 DKLADLPRGVK

-455 NPEAREQF
+455 NPESREQF

-477 SFQESQA
+477 GFQESQA

-534 FYQKKF
+534 YYQKKF

-575 FGYDADSKIDQNK
+575 FGYDANSKIDQNK
-588 QIDGILETVKEVEK
+588 EIDGILETAKEVER

-629 QLEDEEQAD
+629 QLEDEEQTD
-638 ESVYKKFLKQE
+638 ENTYKDFLKQE

-674 SLSVETEQKDGRKRV
+674 NLSVETEQKDGRKRV

-708 EEGFTPSSPNLIKN
+708 EEKVLPISTNLVKN
-722 INALLEDAR
+722 MNTLLQEAS

-736 EQLVALKQELEDLR
+736 EQFEALSQELLDLR

-773 DLAISRAKLVERTA
+773 DLAMSRAKLVERTA

-801 STVDSSELAEKV
+801 STVDSDELAEKV
-813 KGFKEAGVSPQ
+813 KGFKEAGVSEA
-824 AIEKANNEV
+824 AIEKANKEV
-833 RNRQATVAEA
+833 RDRQAAVAAAE
-843 QSSWNA
+843 STWDT
-849 LTRTEVTNLTGLTP
+849 LTRTEVTKLTGLTP
-863 LLEKARKTYLEGRAQ
+863 LLEKERKAYLEKRSQ
-878 EEPLVNTVEV
+878 EAPLVNTAEV

-900 RQNSKDDEPQAG
+900 RQNSKDNEPQAG
-912 KTKTDTSAAPG
+912 KTTTATSPAPG
-923 SENTNEPSATKEDAL
+923 NENTNEPASTKEDAL
-938 FTRSDGQGQFE
+938 FTRSEGQGQFE
-949 LTDDG
+949 LTEDG
-954 KVFVSSTGQPFSNNL
+954 KVVVSSTGQPFSNNL

-1007 WLENRNKSQYSNQ
+1007 WLENRNKTEYSNQ
-1020 ATHIPIY
+1020 AAHIPIY

-1042 DSAMR
+1042 NSALR
-1047 RAVYENW
+1047 QTVYDNW
-1054 KAGKQEEQAVTV
+1054 EAGNQTGGQKVTV

-1071 QLNNRNNA
+1071 RLNNRNNA
-1079 VAAAEDGSQVPF
+1079 VIETEDGTQVPF

-1139 QRTKSLNLPYG
+1139 QRTKSQNLRYG

-1165 HVVSTA
+1165 HVLVTA

-1183 LLAKS
+1183 LLSKS
-1188 SDPAAYN
+1188 SDAAAYN

-1209 EFDVIRNLFLQ
+1209 EFDVESSLFLQ

-1229 KKRVIRMGIPIPG
+1229 NKRVIRMGIPIPG

-1264 VNGTLTAADIRKNK
+1264 VNGTLTAADIRKDK

-1287 VTRDEEGRVTTK
+1287 VTEDEEGRVTTK

-1307 QNAVADAFINSI
+1307 QNDVADKFINSI

-1365 AGIIGTDIA
+1365 AGIINTDTA
-1374 TVDGSIYH
+1374 TVDGSIHH
-1382 DIGLSFDVAETR
+1382 DIGLSFDLSETR

-1399 LTAESVK
+1399 LTAESIK
-1406 ITPHQPTPQPT
+1406 ITPPQPSKGS
-1417 AEPTAA
+1417 AET
-1423 EMLFAAKAQARRNEQ
+1423 ESIFAKAAAAQREKTEEPALTER
-1438 EGQSQQKEPGLDEK
+1438 EPGLNE
-1452 EPDFTEK
+1452 EPGLNQKYVFDK
-1459 EPVLTLRY
+1459 
-1467 KFEKRGVKVEGYNVQ
+1467 KGVKVEGLNIQ
-1482 VAYDDAGN
+1482 VAYDAAGN
-1490 VSAIQYVADDIIYFA
+1490 VSAIQYFADDYIYFA
-1505 EKSNTAAWNESI
+1505 EKSNTAEWSKSL
-1517 GPKVEESLGSRAS
+1517 GPKVVEAIRAQAD
-1530 NTNTK
+1530 TK
-1535 LDDNVSDD
+1535 LDDNVSED
-1543 DAPFRLAGENPIVK
+1543 DAPFRLAGEDPIVK

-1566 LKKRGIPVEFYDAA
+1566 LKERGIPVEFYDAA
-1580 LRIGSSVAHGYMK
+1580 LRVGSSVAHGYMK

-1647 EEMMAEEFRDYVF
+1647 EEAMAEEFRDYVF

-1692 EIQQFYSLIESN
+1692 EIEQLYSLIESN
-1704 KMPKKFERSAER
+1704 KIPKKFERSAER

-1745 IFVKQ
+1745 VFVKQ

-1769 GTDESNKGEIARFFL
+1769 GTGEDNKGEIARFFL

-1839 SFIRNSNSADLKKA
+1839 SFVRNSSRAQLKKA

-1858 NVWNNWLNVEDELGN
+1858 NVWNNWINVEDELGN

-1885 DLKKYGYTVGLA
+1885 DLKKYGYTIGLA
-1897 KSQVRKDLIEDEGLA
+1897 NSQVRKDLIEEEGLA

-1927 FELDP
+1927 FEQDP

-1945 KITNAKE
+1945 KITNAEE
-1952 NSIGFITYV
+1952 NSIGFVTYV
-1961 NVDEAIRAALA
+1961 NVDEAIRASLA

-1989 AAPNFEV
+1989 AAPNFKV

-2008 QAADA
+2008 QGADA

-2025 EHRIVKEEMIEEA
+2025 EHRIVQEEMIEDV

-2049 SAAIGWATS
+2049 SATIGWATT
-2058 WKAESVSTEIVTRPG
+2058 WKTESVSTEIVARPG
-2073 AVFIESKGKLKFNNN
+2073 AVFIESKGQLKFNNN
-2088 VIEGKSRIQH
+2088 DIEGKSRLQH

-2107 QASSTEE
+2107 KASSTEE

-2125 SSLGMARNKSQAE
+2125 SSLGMARNKSEAE

-2164 NAVISKALNL
+2164 NAVISKALTL

-2184 TLKETPV
+2184 TLRETPV
-2191 NFFKSEGSTIKALA
+2191 NFFKSEGSTVKALA

-2251 YQLMMKDPSLAMTI
+2251 YQLMMKDLSLSMQF
-2265 GKTEKGRAL
+2265 EDSERGRAL
-2274 FLYLI
+2274 FLYLL
-2279 EQKEFDVTS
+2279 ENKEFDVTS
-2288 FSLDVVQNETQDDQ
+2288 FSLDVVQNEAQDDQ

-2308 LSERDSMILRINMFL
+2308 MSERDSMVLRLNMFL

-2329 SYIPLPVQETR
+2329 SYIPLSVQETR

-2350 FGNPIKKDITSAGI
+2350 FGNPIKKDITKAGI
-2364 PKTASG
+2364 PKSASG
-2370 ERAMLTHIVIRDL
+2370 EKAMLTHIVIRDL
-2383 VRLSLNPDLARN
+2383 VRLSLNPNLARN
-2395 ENNGFHLSGI
+2395 VNNGFHLSGI
-2405 VDAEVEGGKLSQVIQ
+2405 VDSDVKGGKLSQNIQ
-2420 NALKNPES
+2420 DALKNPTS
-2428 SVYRY
+2428 SKYKY
-2433 VFDEINNQVK
+2433 VFDEINKQVK

-2450 KEYNE
+2450 SENAKE
-2455 QFMQELAKYNILQLN
+2455 FMQELAKYNILQFN
-2470 EAENSW
+2470 EEENSW
-2476 SIPKGSRIDASQSNY
+2476 SIPAKSRLDASQSKY
-2491 GGAAELVKAYILTD
+2491 GSVAELVKAYMLTD

-2518 GVVQFKNTA
+2518 GVMQFKNTA
-2527 AFYKRMGLLNTPG
+2527 AFYKRMGLINTPG
-2540 DKLMMEGEFVHD
+2540 DKLMMEGEFIHD

-2594 KYSKEEAA
+2594 NYSIEEAS
-2602 EKARNIADQYKTTN
+2602 EKARNIADQYKTDN
-2616 IEADHTD
+2616 READHTD
-2623 AQAFISPHMF
+2623 AQAFISPNMF
-2633 RNLEQGLGRWTAKDE
+2633 RNIEQGLGRWTAKDE
-2648 QWFNEYIAGT
+2648 QWFKEYIAGT
-2658 GEWKAKYTPAY
+2658 GEWKAQYTPAY

-2675 RLIDKGV
+2675 KLIDKGIL
-2682 MTVDMQKNSYVVLT
+2682 TVDMQKNSYVVLT
-2696 KDLVKGNELLDTMYE
+2696 KEFVKGNELLNQMLN

-2716 NDPID
+2716 KDPID

-2734 QLFEVNQELGKQMF
+2734 QLFEVNQELGEQMF

-2776 MNRQIRKGIPAM
+2776 MNRQIRKGIPTM
-2788 VDKTA
+2788 VDKTT

-2812 HNAHEDII
+2812 HNAHEDIM

-2835 LKEDP
+2835 LKKDP
-2840 SNNDLRLNFLQR
+2840 GNNELRLNFLQR
-2852 IREVIYDTK
+2852 IREIIYDTK

-2909 KTNVY
+2909 RSNIY

-2928 PGKWNIDGEV
+2928 PGKWEIDGEV

-3000 GYSKTVILAGNITVQ
+3000 GYSKTVIVAGNITVQ
-3015 TGSDFDIDKLFGLFR
+3015 TGSDFDVDKLFGLFR
-3030 DSTAKSKLAKR
+3030 DKNAKSKLAKR

-3048 SEAVLTNPKTA
+3048 SEAVLLNAKTA
-3059 PYLFRPLAQDTL
+3059 PYLFRPLTQDTL
-3071 NALADEVQEGQQKM
+3071 NALADEVQEGEEEM
-3085 AFDDPMTEIRMESN
+3085 AFDNPMTEIRMESN

-3184 LIHTA
+3184 LIHTT
-3189 LNDNDQTLNATVYL
+3189 LNDNEHTLNATVYL

-3231 SSAGVG
+3231 DSSSVS
-3237 TVFNELGI
+3237 TVFQELGI
-3245 SRQMYSRINK
+3245 PKQMYSKISK

-3260 ETPVINTAELKAITA
+3260 ETPVVNTAELKAITA
-3275 ANDSTSESAKNAFIA
+3275 ANDSTSESAQNAFIA

-3299 SLSDYYAVIAVDN
+3299 SLSDYYRVIAVDN

-3328 LENYRRGGDNN
+3328 LENYRRGGDSN

-3352 DAYRTMRAFYNMI
+3352 DAYRTMRSFYNMI

-3378 GTESVKQFKSD
+3378 GSESVKQFKSD

-3396 TKLTAAEHRFT
+3396 TKMTAAEHRFT

-3420 SPMTQF
+3420 SPMAQF
-3426 MRKDVIKSMLLNP
+3426 MRKDVIKNMLLNP
-3439 NDNLNTQ
+3439 NNNLNTQ
-3446 IQNLIKEIPTLQEN
+3446 IQNLIKEIPALQEN
-3460 EMLSR
+3460 EMLSKV
-3465 AIPGIGND
+3465 IPGIGND
-3473 KATNRVWG
+3473 KPTNRVWG

-3496 KIRQDFGKLLYNP
+3496 KVRQDFAKLLYTP

-3557 FFLQIKDEA
+3557 FFLQIKDET

-3595 FVQNYGTSSI
+3595 FVQNYGTSKI
-3605 GGRPLIGKVP
+3605 GGKQLIDKVP
-3615 SGFRDAGKVLIGSKA
+3615 SGFRDEGKVLIGSKA
-3630 SVKQDFPRFATKRN
+3630 NAKQDFPRFVTKSN
-3644 YKLGVDKIS
+3644 YKLGVDKVS

-3668 GIPNH
+3668 GIPNN
-3673 LLELNLRDAAGK
+3673 LLELNLRDSTGE
-3685 VVKTSFWSNVNGETS
+3685 VVKTSFWSNVNGKTS
-3700 VKVKTSGGKI
+3700 VNVKTSGGKI
-3710 KAVDL
+3710 KAVNL
-3715 TAREGITSSQVGVTS
+3715 TAREGITSSQVGITS
-3730 SKGETRNTGT
+3730 SKGEARNIGS
-3740 QTNLDKNCK
+3740 QSNLDKNCK